1 MNQETSP
8 MEGHGLIAGVDEAGR
23 GPLAGPVCAA
33 AVILDA
39 RNLPAGVADS
49 KRLTEKQRE
58 DAFHDI
64 LQKAIAVSF
73 ALLPPA
79 EIDRLNIRGAT
90 LEAMRRAVL
99 GLSVPPDGVIV
110 DGKDVP
116 PGLAMPCRA
125 IIGGDA
131 SEPAISAASIVAKV
145 MRDRLMARLGLEVPA
160 YGFEIHKG
168 YGTARHH
175 DAIGEHGGTL
185 HHRRSFS
192 PFKNGTA

>member
-1 MNQETSP
+1 MDMSER
-8 MEGHGLIAGVDEAGR
+8 IAGVDEAGR

-39 RNLPAGVADS
+39 RNLPAGIADS
-49 KRLTEKQRE
+49 KKLTEKQRE

-64 LQKAIAVSF
+64 LQKAVAVSF

-99 GLSVPPDGVIV
+99 GLSVPPDGVII

-145 MRDRLMARLGLEVPA
+145 MRDRLWL
-160 YGFEIHKG
+160 
-168 YGTARHH
+168 
-175 DAIGEHGGTL
+175 
-185 HHRRSFS
+185 
-192 PFKNGTA
+192 

>member
-1 MNQETSP
+1 MDKPE
-8 MEGHGLIAGVDEAGR
+8 LIAGVDEAGR

-33 AVILDA
+33 AVILDT

-49 KRLTEKQRE
+49 KTMTEKQRE

-125 IIGGDA
+125 IVGGDA

-145 MRDRLMARLGLEVPA
+145 MRDRLMARLGAEVPA

-168 YGTARHH
+168 YGTVRHR

>member
-1 MNQETSP
+1 
-8 MEGHGLIAGVDEAGR
+8 MEELGMIAGVDEAGR

-39 RNLPAGVADS
+39 RNLPAGIADS
-49 KRLTEKQRE
+49 KKLTQMQRE

-64 LQKAIAVSF
+64 LQKAVAVSF

-99 GLSVPPDGVIV
+99 GLSVPPDGVII

-125 IIGGDA
+125 IVGGDA
-131 SEPAISAASIVAKV
+131 TEPAISAASIVAKV

-175 DAIGEHGGTL
+175 DAIGEHGGTP

>member
-1 MNQETSP
+1 MDKPE
-8 MEGHGLIAGVDEAGR
+8 LIAGVDEAGR

-49 KRLTEKQRE
+49 KTMTEKQRE

-125 IIGGDA
+125 IVGGDA

-145 MRDRLMARLGLEVPA
+145 MRDRLMARLGAEVPA

-168 YGTARHH
+168 YGTVRHR

>member
-1 MNQETSP
+1 MDKPE
-8 MEGHGLIAGVDEAGR
+8 LIAGVDEAGR

-49 KRLTEKQRE
+49 KTMTEKQRE

-79 EIDRLNIRGAT
+79 EIDRLNIRSAT

-125 IIGGDA
+125 IVGGDA

-145 MRDRLMARLGLEVPA
+145 MRDRLMARLGAEVPA

-168 YGTARHH
+168 YGTVRHR